1 MGIRRPNTAAEPGHL
16 DNTNQ
21 RSRGDNR
28 VVWNC
33 SAISPLESASGRIDA
48 GRRHPIRDV
57 ATLGQ
62 PPAHLVQSASRVEKS
77 RIVASVGILPLR
89 AAADLRLVDRR
100 LVAILWSDL
109 AEKSGGIPLV
119 EWIEE
124 NSAQRGSELLL
135 EPCGHGFGLAIRVA
149 REDLC

>member
-33 SAISPLESASGRIDA
+33 SAISPLESTSGRIDA

-57 ATLGQ
+57 GTLGQ
-62 PPAHLVQSASRVEKS
+62 PPAHRVESASRVEKS
-77 RIVASVGILPLR
+77 RIVASIGIFPLS
-89 AAADLRLVDRR
+89 AAANLRLIDRG
-100 LVAILWSDL
+100 LVTVLRGDL
-109 AEKSGGIPLV
+109 AEKSSGIALV
-119 EWIEE
+119 EGIKKDP
-124 NSAQRGSELLL
+124 AKR
-135 EPCGHGFGLAIRVA
+135 AA
-149 REDLC
+149 